1 MRPGAGSGVSLD
13 NPPPPVVSSGAA
25 SMVQR
30 IVEIILPVFAIAAGG
45 YVYGRVAGPDT
56 AAANR
61 MNMDVF
67 VPALILSALARR
79 DFDLPGN
86 LGLVLGAVAVV
97 VGSGLVAWPVARW
110 LRVDGRTFLPPMM
123 FNNSGN
129 MGLPLALLA
138 FGDAQ
143 LPAAVA
149 LFVTSN
155 LLHFTLGVSMLRGG
169 VHFGHLLRSPMVLAT
184 FVGVAL
190 AALRVRLPAWLGVS
204 LEMVGD
210 IAVPLMLFTL
220 GIRMTATSL
229 QGWHVGLAGAV
240 VRPVAGLAIA
250 LLLGPRLGLG
260 ATQLGM
266 LTLYASLPPAVLNFL
281 LAEQYGQEPQKVASI
296 VLVGHLAS
304 LVFVPVA
311 LYFALRGG

>member
-1 MRPGAGSGVSLD
+1 
-13 NPPPPVVSSGAA
+13 
-25 SMVQR
+25 MVQR

-45 YVYGRVAGPDT
+45 YVYGRVAEPDT

-79 DFDLPGN
+79 DFDLAGN
-86 LGLVLGAVAVV
+86 AGLVLGAVAVV
-97 VGSGLVAWPVARW
+97 IGSGVVAWPVARW
-110 LRVDGRTFLPPMM
+110 LRVDARTLLPPMM

-138 FGDAQ
+138 FGDAY
-143 LPAAVA
+143 LPSAVA

-155 LLHFTLGVSMLRGG
+155 LLHFTLGVSMLRRG

-184 FVGVAL
+184 FVGVLL
-190 AALRVRLPAWLGVS
+190 AAVRVRLPAWLGIS

-229 QGWHVGLAGAV
+229 QGWHVGLAGAI
-240 VRPVAGLAIA
+240 VRPVAGVAIA
-250 LLLGPRLGLG
+250 LVLGPRLGLDV
-260 ATQLGM
+260 TQLGM
-266 LTLYASLPPAVLNFL
+266 LTLYGSLPPAVLNFL

-304 LVFVPVA
+304 LLFVPIA
-311 LYFALRGG
+311 LALALRGG